1 MADTFLKTAAGIQH
15 VQINF
20 DRVRESKLQMF
31 TAEFML
37 EYDSAGLPPEVISEV
52 SFGHLGR
59 FLYLIIF
66 MA

>member
-1 MADTFLKTAAGIQH
+1 M
-15 VQINF
+15 QINF